1 MLWLAAKERLTL
13 AVLGTLALIALG
25 VLLWQHQRPPLTVE
39 GQPTPSQAAQWET
52 ALKTARHV
60 DVNTADAAE
69 LERLPGVGP
78 LLAARVVAY
87 RADRGRFRTPEALM
101 QVPGIG
107 PKTYEALRDF
117 VTVED

>member
-1 MLWLAAKERLTL
+1 MWLTEKERVTL

-25 VLLWQHQRPPLTVE
+25 ILLWQHQYPPLTVE
-39 GQPTPSQAAQWET
+39 GQPASSQAARWDA
-52 ALKTARHV
+52 ALAAARQV
-60 DVNTADAAE
+60 DVNTADTAE

-78 LLAARVVAY
+78 LLASRVVDY
-87 RADRGRFRTPEALM
+87 RTAHGRFRSADELM